1 VIASPHCAGTTSAAE
16 DGATLR
22 RLIGHIG
29 VAMFVTLD
37 GFGRPTSRPM
47 AVIMSSDAPDLWF
60 IAPEHAAVIAEIRAC
75 SDVMLQFV
83 DQPSRFVSV
92 IGRAHVH
99 RDPAQARQ
107 LWTPEVGPWIDRHE
121 ADRASLIHVNVDRAD
136 CWDAPGATA
145 RILQFVRPVATM
157 APRVAAAPDGLRLH

>member
-1 VIASPHCAGTTSAAE
+1 MIASPHCAGTTTAAE
-16 DGATLR
+16 DAGTLH

-47 AVIMSSDAPDLWF
+47 SVIMSSDAPDVWF
-60 IAPEHAAVIAEIRAC
+60 IAPEHAEVIAEIRTC
-75 SDVMLQFV
+75 SDVTLQFV

-99 RDPAQARQ
+99 RDPAQALQ
-107 LWTPEVGPWIDRHE
+107 LWTPAVGAWVDRHD
-121 ADRASLIHVNVDRAD
+121 ADRAVLIHVNVDRAD
-136 CWDAPGATA
+136 YWDAPGAASRT
-145 RILQFVRPVATM
+145 LQFVRPVATM
-157 APRVAAAPDGLRLH
+157 TPRGVAVRDGLHLH